1 MTGSL
6 LCLCFLVHVYV
17 VHEKQKGLLPKKEA
31 HVFHSYFGCVNFGPF
46 YHQKERRKKKPGEM
60 GLSLCK
66 KCSSLLSTALPE
78 GGFLSYHMAWVINKI
93 ILCVIYN
100 SSN

>member
-31 HVFHSYFGCVNFGPF
+31 LAFHSYFGCVNFGPF
-46 YHQKERRKKKPGEM
+46 YHKKERRKERKKKKKTWGN
-60 GLSLCK
+60 GRVSL
-66 KCSSLLSTALPE
+66 
-78 GGFLSYHMAWVINKI
+78 
-93 ILCVIYN
+93 
-100 SSN
+100 